1 MGNNE
6 SRPAWLTDLCENKAP
21 GIIFR
26 NRLSLPD
33 MERINAAVKRAG
45 RTVIVTGE
53 LTDAQGKRYETAS
66 YCELAKTVLMSQGVF
81 GQEVRT
87 AVWMD
92 YIGMYVARITND

>member
-45 RTVIVTGE
+45 RTVIVY
-53 LTDAQGKRYETAS
+53 R
-66 YCELAKTVLMSQGVF
+66 
-81 GQEVRT
+81 
-87 AVWMD
+87 
-92 YIGMYVARITND
+92 RID